1 MGHSKDIEQWL
12 RLIRSDGVGSVGFF
26 RLLKRFGSVDKVL
39 GLSVSQLITVEG
51 IGPKTAERI
60 AKSRDT
66 FDVDAEMSLADKLGV
81 SIINAEDD
89 RYPVLMKNVYDK
101 PAVLYV
107 KGDIRREDNL
117 AMAIVGSRKSSIYGS
132 EQASRFSH
140 LLASAG
146 FTIISGMAR
155 GIDSVTHQ
163 AALTAGG
170 RTIAVLGSGLANI
183 YPPENKEL
191 FKKISQSGAVV
202 SELPLTAEPRSEHFP
217 ARNRIIAGMSLGTI
231 VVEAAYNSGALITA
245 KAALEYDR
253 EVMAL
258 PGRVDSPL
266 SKGPNWLIKKGAKLI
281 EFIEDV
287 TEALGYIGDQLT
299 SHVSEAAKRAADKYE
314 PTLFSSEMFNLS
326 KEEKSLFDILSK
338 EQIHIEELIE
348 QTGIAA
354 GKANSSLISL
364 QLKGL
369 IKQLPSNYFVRR

>member
-1 MGHSKDIEQWL
+1 MEHSKSIEQWL

-39 GLSVSQLITVEG
+39 GLSVAQLTSVEG
-51 IGPKTAERI
+51 IGPKTAEKI
-60 AKSRDT
+60 AISRDS
-66 FDVDAEMSLADKLGV
+66 FNVDAEMSLADKLGV
-81 SIINAEDD
+81 SIINADD
-89 RYPVLMKNVYDK
+89 SRYPVLLKNVYDK

-107 KGDIRREDNL
+107 KGDLRREDNL
-117 AMAIVGSRKSSIYGS
+117 AIAMVGARRSSIYGS

-155 GIDSVTHQ
+155 GIDTAAHQ

-191 FKKISQSGAVV
+191 FKKIAESGACI
-202 SELPLTAEPRSEHFP
+202 SELPLTYEPRSEHFP

-266 SKGPNWLIKKGAKLI
+266 SRGPNRLIKNGAKLI
-281 EFIEDV
+281 ESIEDV

-299 SHVSEAAKRAADKYE
+299 SHAAEAAKRAADKYE

-326 KEEKSLFDILSK
+326 AAEKLLFESLTK
-338 EQIHIEELIE
+338 EQTHIEELIE
-348 QTGIAA
+348 QTGIET
-354 GKANSSLISL
+354 GQVNSSLVSL

-369 IKQLPSNYFVRR
+369 IKQLPGNYFIRR